1 MLERNVKIEEHDYHG
16 KVYYAKKATKI
27 KTAVRLFCGECMGMC
42 RTERDA
48 AYPQEDVK
56 DCTDRMCPLFEWR
69 MGTNPYRAK
78 RDPRIAAEFGAR
90 MRKIRARKSPELKIE
105 GQGIGE

>member
-42 RTERDA
+42 RTEKDA

-56 DCTDRMCPLFEWR
+56 GCTDRMCPLFEWR
-69 MGTNPYRAK
+69 LGENPYKSQSAVEKGK
-78 RDPRIAAEFGAR
+78 RLGAR
-90 MRKIRARKSPELKIE
+90 MQAVASQKSLESTISNE
-105 GQGIGE
+105 SIGE